1 MDNAE
6 IKQLWVDAFFTAG
19 ITSAPN
25 VLSVGNI
32 VASAMADAEERI
44 VNGYQ
49 TALRES
55 TGVLARRASSLRAFA
70 YSSGIRLA
78 RKQPAVVAAEL
89 FRQSGKGTLE
99 IPRFTTFNV
108 DGRQFYN
115 RSEVFFPVGQTHVGE
130 NGSLLLYAGSVYSVR
145 FNIKNSSVYERIEL
159 PFSNFEISDRDLVVK
174 VNGKIWEVATKPLF
188 EYGRGDEVYLEGT
201 TPSGTAYIVFGVG
214 NYGKR
219 PKESDVIDVTYTLVD
234 GPKSNRTVAN
244 LDVTVSTF
252 AQVSG
257 RTLTAVQYGEDEPD
271 PENYRLD
278 APLTAR
284 EGERPST
291 QEALDSKLSNAI
303 NVADARCFDQSTLAA
318 EFGEKYDHPAYM
330 NTLVI
335 AVLPKH
341 GTALSEAQRVS
352 YLAYVESLIM
362 MQEVELWWA
371 TPVEFDLDVELNVW
385 PDQDAEAAKAAV
397 SANLLALYGRSRGS
411 LGRNLTQTDYARCLT
426 DAVDTAEFTA
436 GELRTLRR
444 NEYPVLRNLTVTAYW
459 TKRVMRR

>member
-1 MDNAE
+1 VHGHL
-6 IKQLWVDAFFTAG
+6 ISVKVSVKRG
-19 ITSAPN
+19 TSEWMK
-25 VLSVGNI
+25 L
-32 VASAMADAEERI
+32 D
-44 VNGYQ
+44 
-49 TALRES
+49 
-55 TGVLARRASSLRAFA
+55 
-70 YSSGIRLA
+70 
-78 RKQPAVVAAEL
+78 
-89 FRQSGKGTLE
+89 
-99 IPRFTTFNV
+99 RFTLNESRTKGLDTQTMQSWRTIQKYTSCFGKFFENIPNFIMITFN
-108 DGRQFYN
+108 N
-115 RSEVFFPVGQTHVGE
+115 
-130 NGSLLLYAGSVYSVR
+130 
-145 FNIKNSSVYERIEL
+145 
-159 PFSNFEISDRDLVVK
+159 
-174 VNGKIWEVATKPLF
+174 
-188 EYGRGDEVYLEGT
+188 T
-201 TPSGTAYIVFGVG
+201 TGTAYIVFGVG

-278 APLTAR
+278 APLAAR

-303 NVADARCFDQSTLAA
+303 NVADARCFDQSTLAT

-341 GTALSEAQRVS
+341 GTALSEVQRVS

>member
-1 MDNAE
+1 
-6 IKQLWVDAFFTAG
+6 
-19 ITSAPN
+19 
-25 VLSVGNI
+25 
-32 VASAMADAEERI
+32 
-44 VNGYQ
+44 
-49 TALRES
+49 
-55 TGVLARRASSLRAFA
+55 
-70 YSSGIRLA
+70 
-78 RKQPAVVAAEL
+78 
-89 FRQSGKGTLE
+89 
-99 IPRFTTFNV
+99 
-108 DGRQFYN
+108 
-115 RSEVFFPVGQTHVGE
+115 
-130 NGSLLLYAGSVYSVR
+130 
-145 FNIKNSSVYERIEL
+145 
-159 PFSNFEISDRDLVVK
+159 
-174 VNGKIWEVATKPLF
+174 
-188 EYGRGDEVYLEGT
+188 
-201 TPSGTAYIVFGVG
+201 VFGVG

-278 APLTAR
+278 APLAAR

-303 NVADARCFDQSTLAA
+303 NVADARCFDQSTLAT

-341 GTALSEAQRVS
+341 GTALSEVQRVS